1 MQPPLLRLNQ
11 RRRKVNFEKYGDIM
25 QIKQQGKT
33 IFWFEQL
40 SLNNLEQVGGKNASL
55 GEMIANM
62 IEAEVNVPIG
72 FATSAQVFIEFLQ
85 QNELN
90 DSIKYHLNAY
100 QSGEQTLAI
109 TGRTI
114 RALIA
119 NGDFTL
125 QQKNEI
131 TQAYLLLSQR
141 ILQDHS
147 DTLDRTN
154 VLNESIENPYFA
166 SVAVRSSATAED
178 LPQASFAGQQESYLN
193 IVGIDNLL
201 NACKQCFASLYTDRA
216 IIYREKQGFEH
227 EKVALSVG
235 IQQMINSESAGVM
248 FTLDTETGFPDVVE
262 INGAWGLGE
271 TIVKGSVTPDRFMV
285 FKPLLAIDKKSNV
298 QLNEQSLTHLK
309 EQNYIPII
317 EKKCGSKLVKMSFVH
332 RNKALDAIVVDESTV
347 TLATSNE
354 ERTSYVLSDN
364 EVLQLARW
372 AVKIEQHYG
381 NAMDMEWAKDSE
393 SGQLYIVQARPE
405 TVESQKNH
413 SVLVNYKLK
422 ETSKIL
428 VEGASV
434 GSAIATGK
442 VFKVTNPEDVDQFPA
457 GAMLVTQRTDPDW
470 LPLMRKA
477 AGIITDTG
485 GPTSHAAIVSRE
497 LKIAA
502 IVGCENATQVLS
514 NNQEVTLSCAQGT
527 HGIVYE
533 GKLAFDMNEVNLADI
548 PKTQTDIMINAAM
561 PDGIFKWW
569 SLPVAGIGLTRI
581 EFIIS
586 SEIGVHPMAL
596 LHREKVTDS
605 KVNQKIDDLCQGYEK
620 GADYF
625 VDKLALGIGKIAA
638 SQYPKPVIV
647 RMSDFKSNEYRGLLA
662 GEFFELNE
670 ENPMLGLRGAS
681 RYYHELYREAFMLE
695 CQAIVKVR
703 EEMGFDNVIVM
714 IPFCRTPHEADKVLA
729 VMSEANLTRGVNG
742 LQVYVMCEIP
752 SNIILA
758 DEFAQRFD
766 GFSIGSNDLTQLVLG
781 IDRDS
786 TELKSLFDARNDAV
800 KSMIAQVIKVAHQF
814 GCKVGICGQAPSDH
828 PEFAE
833 FLVACGID
841 SISLNPDS
849 VAKASVHIALAEKT
863 KEEQRKNSS

>member
-1 MQPPLLRLNQ
+1 M
-11 RRRKVNFEKYGDIM
+11 EST
-25 QIKQQGKT
+25 QQGRY

-55 GEMIANM
+55 GEMIVNM
-62 IEAEVNVPIG
+62 SQAKINVPIG
-72 FATSAQVFIEFLQ
+72 FATSAQLFVEFLE

-90 DSIKYHLNAY
+90 DSIKYHIKAY
-100 QSGEQTLAI
+100 ESGQQTLAI
-109 TGRTI
+109 SGKAI

-119 NGDFTL
+119 NGDFTN
-125 QQKNEI
+125 QQSSQI
-131 TQAYLLLSQR
+131 TQAYQELSKR
-141 ILQDHS
+141 IEQNQS
-147 DTLDRTN
+147 
-154 VLNESIENPYFA
+154 ESINQNQRVSQSPYFA

-201 NACKQCFASLYTDRA
+201 KACKQCFASLYTDRA

-227 EKVALSVG
+227 DKVALSVG
-235 IQQMINSESAGVM
+235 IQQMINSQAAGVM

-262 INGAWGLGE
+262 ISGAWGLGE

-285 FKPLLAIDKKSNV
+285 FKPLLAPEPNSDTKY
-298 QLNEQSLTHLK
+298 LPEQSN
-309 EQNYIPII
+309 QNFIPII
-317 EKKCGSKLVKMSFVH
+317 EKKCGSKLEKMCFVNTSKSKVGIEDQ
-332 RNKALDAIVVDESTV
+332 RSTI
-347 TLATSNE
+347 TLATSSD
-354 ERTSYVLSDN
+354 ERQNFVLSDG
-364 EVLQLARW
+364 EILRLAKW
-372 AVKIEQHYG
+372 AVTIEQHYAK
-381 NAMDMEWAKDSE
+381 AMDMEWAKDSE
-393 SGQLYIVQARPE
+393 SGQIYIVQARPE

-422 ETSKIL
+422 EISKIL

-434 GSAIATGK
+434 GSAIASGR
-442 VFKVTNPEDVDQFPA
+442 VFKVTSPHDVEQFPE

-477 AGIITDTG
+477 SGIITNTG

-502 IVGCENATQVLS
+502 IVGCENATQVLH
-514 NNQEVTLSCAQGT
+514 NDQEVTLSCAQGSQ
-527 HGIVYE
+527 GIVYE
-533 GKLAFDMNEVNLADI
+533 GKLAFETIEVNLADI
-548 PKTQTDIMINAAM
+548 PGTQTDIMINAAM

-586 SEIGVHPMAL
+586 SQIGVHPMAL
-596 LHREKVTDS
+596 IHREKVNDN
-605 KVNQKIDDLCQGYEK
+605 KVNQKISDLCHGYEK
-620 GADYF
+620 EADYF
-625 VDKLALGIGKIAA
+625 VDKLALGIAKIAA

-647 RMSDFKSNEYRGLLA
+647 RMSDFKSNEYRSLLA

-681 RYYHELYREAFMLE
+681 RYYHKIYREAFLLE

-703 EEMGFDNVIVM
+703 QQMGFDNVIVM
-714 IPFCRTPHEADKVLA
+714 IPFCRTPDEADKVLS
-729 VMSEANLTRGVNG
+729 VMTEANLKRGVNG

-758 DEFAQRFD
+758 EEFAQRFD

-786 TELKSLFDARNDAV
+786 TELQSLFDARNDAV
-800 KSMIAQVIKVAHQF
+800 KSMIAQVIKVAHHC

-833 FLVACGID
+833 FLVNCGID

-849 VAKASVHIALAEKT
+849 VVRASAHIALAEKHMR
-863 KEEQRKNSS
+863 EQNNRVD

>member
-1 MQPPLLRLNQ
+1 MNIQSKKTGQ
-11 RRRKVNFEKYGDIM
+11 
-25 QIKQQGKT
+25 T

-40 SLNNLEQVGGKNASL
+40 SLANLEQVGGKNASL

-62 IEAEVNVPIG
+62 SEADIRVPIG
-72 FATSAQVFIEFLQ
+72 FATSAQMFIDFLQ
-85 QNELN
+85 QNKLN
-90 DSIKYHLNAY
+90 SQIKDHITHYE
-100 QSGEQTLAI
+100 SGQQTLANA
-109 TGRTI
+109 GRAI
-114 RALIA
+114 RSLIV
-119 NGDFTL
+119 NGDFTK
-125 QQKNEI
+125 QQSDDI
-131 TQAYLLLSQR
+131 THAYQTLSKSIQ
-141 ILQDHS
+141 LSLS
-147 DTLDRTN
+147 DKLTKTN
-154 VLNESIENPYFA
+154 KSSPTPFFA

-193 IVGIDNLL
+193 ITGIEPLL

-235 IQQMINSESAGVM
+235 VQQMINSEAAGVM

-285 FKPLLAIDKKSNV
+285 FKPLLNSNKKPEEKADNKG
-298 QLNEQSLTHLK
+298 LTSPNIK
-309 EQNYIPII
+309 KYMPII
-317 EKKCGSKLVKMSFVH
+317 EKKCGSKLVKMLFTTN
-332 RNKALDAIVVDESTV
+332 NKQVEIENDVTTV
-347 TLATSNE
+347 TLATSYE
-354 ERTSYVLSDN
+354 ERISFVLSDQ
-364 EVLQLARW
+364 EILQLASW
-372 AVKIEQHYG
+372 GIKIEQHYG
-381 NAMDMEWAKDSE
+381 NAMDIEWAKDTE

-413 SVLVNYKLK
+413 SVLVDYKLK
-422 ETSKIL
+422 GKSRIL

-442 VFKVTNPEDVDQFPA
+442 VFKVINPQDVDQFPE

-502 IVGCENATQVLS
+502 IVGCATASQVL
-514 NNQEVTLSCAQGT
+514 NNDQEVTLSCAQGS
-527 HGIVYE
+527 HGFVYE
-533 GKLAFDMNEVNLADI
+533 GTLAFETNEVNLADI

-586 SEIGVHPMAL
+586 SEIGIHPMAL

-605 KVNQKIDDLCQGYEK
+605 KVNQKISDLCQGYES

-625 VDKLALGIGKIAA
+625 VDKLALGVGKIAA

-662 GEFFELNE
+662 GEFFELSE

-681 RYYHELYREAFMLE
+681 RYYHKLYREAFILE

-703 EEMGFDNVIVM
+703 EKMGFDNVIVM
-714 IPFCRTPHEADKVLA
+714 IPFCRTPDEADKVLA
-729 VMSEANLTRGVNG
+729 VMNEAHLTRGVNG

-786 TELKSLFDARNDAV
+786 TELKPLFDARNDAV
-800 KSMIAQVIKVAHQF
+800 KSMIAQVIKVAHNS

-833 FLVACGID
+833 FLVDCGID

-849 VAKASVHIALAEKT
+849 VARASVHIALAESQSKLI
-863 KEEQRKNSS
+863 SL

>member
-1 MQPPLLRLNQ
+1 MQS
-11 RRRKVNFEKYGDIM
+11 
-25 QIKQQGKT
+25 KQQAQT

-40 SLNNLEQVGGKNASL
+40 TLANLEQVGGKNASL

-62 IEAEVNVPIG
+62 SETAVQVPIG
-72 FATSAQVFIEFLQ
+72 FATSAQLFVDFLQ
-85 QNELN
+85 QNKLN
-90 DSIKYHLNAY
+90 EKIKYHIDAY
-100 QSGEQTLAI
+100 GSAQQNLAT
-109 TGRTI
+109 TGSAI
-114 RALIA
+114 RKLIV
-119 NGDFTL
+119 NGDFTE
-125 QQKNEI
+125 QQSSEI
-131 TQAYLLLSQR
+131 TQAYQDLSKR
-141 ILQDHS
+141 IQATQHDK
-147 DTLDRTN
+147 
-154 VLNESIENPYFA
+154 LNQNDSVNQAPYMA

-178 LPQASFAGQQESYLN
+178 LPEASFAGQQESYLN
-193 IVGIDNLL
+193 VIGIEHLL
-201 NACKQCFASLYTDRA
+201 IACKQCFASLYTDRA
-216 IIYREKQGFEH
+216 IVYREKQGFEH
-227 EKVALSVG
+227 EKVALSIG
-235 IQQMINSESAGVM
+235 IQQMINAQVAGVM
-248 FTLDTETGFPDVVE
+248 FTLDTETGFSDVVE

-285 FKPLLAIDKKSNV
+285 FKPLLAQNIKVTSS
-298 QLNEQSLTHLK
+298 EQQHK
-309 EQNYIPII
+309 FRPII
-317 EKKCGSKLVKMSFVH
+317 EKKCGSKLVKMCFAHADKSKNIHLSKVE
-332 RNKALDAIVVDESTV
+332 ASTE
-347 TLATSNE
+347 TLATSIE
-354 ERTSYVLSDN
+354 ERTRLVLSDD
-364 EVLQLARW
+364 EILQLANW
-372 AVKIEQHYG
+372 AVIIEKHYG
-381 NAMDMEWAKDSE
+381 KAMDMEWAKDSI

-422 ETSKIL
+422 EKSKIL
-428 VEGASV
+428 VQGASV

-442 VFKVTNPEDVDQFPA
+442 VFKVVNPEDVEHFPE
-457 GAMLVTQRTDPDW
+457 GAMLVTEKTDPDW

-502 IVGCENATQVLS
+502 IVGCENATQVLQ
-514 NNQEVTLSCAQGT
+514 NDQEVTLSCAQGT
-527 HGIVYE
+527 LGIVYE
-533 GKLAFDMNEVNLADI
+533 GRLAFDTEEVNLADI
-548 PKTQTDIMINAAM
+548 PHTNTDIMINAAM
-561 PDGIFKWW
+561 PDGVFKW
-569 SLPVAGIGLTRI
+569 SALPVAGIGLTRI

-586 SEIGVHPMAL
+586 SQIGVHPMAL
-596 LHREKVTDS
+596 LHPEKVTDS
-605 KVNQKIDDLCQGYEK
+605 KVKQQISELCCGYAQG
-620 GADYF
+620 GDYF
-625 VDKLALGIGKIAA
+625 VDNLALGVAKIAA

-647 RMSDFKSNEYRGLLA
+647 RMSDFKSNEYRGLLG
-662 GEFFELNE
+662 GEFFELME

-681 RYYHELYREAFMLE
+681 RYYHKLYREAFMLE

-703 EEMGFDNVIVM
+703 EQMGFDNVIVM
-714 IPFCRTPHEADKVLA
+714 IPFCRTPDEADKVLA
-729 VMSEANLTRGVNG
+729 VMSEAGLTRGDKG

-758 DEFAQRFD
+758 AEFAQRFD

-800 KSMIAQVIKVAHQF
+800 KSMIAQVIKVAHEC

-849 VAKASVHIALAEKT
+849 VAKASVHIALAENRIK
-863 KEEQRKNSS
+863 KQKNL

>member
-1 MQPPLLRLNQ
+1 MQS
-11 RRRKVNFEKYGDIM
+11 
-25 QIKQQGKT
+25 IKQERY
-33 IFWFEQL
+33 IFWFEEL

-62 IEAEVNVPIG
+62 SKAKINVPIG
-72 FATSAQVFIEFLQ
+72 FATSAQLFVEFLL

-90 DSIKYHLNAY
+90 DSIKYHIKAY
-100 QSGEQTLAI
+100 ESGQQTLAI
-109 TGRTI
+109 SGNAI

-119 NGDFTL
+119 DGDFTN
-125 QQKNEI
+125 QQSSEI
-131 TQAYLLLSQR
+131 TEAYYALSKRIEQNQR
-141 ILQDHS
+141 TSI
-147 DTLDRTN
+147 TKIKK
-154 VLNESIENPYFA
+154 LNQSPYFA

-193 IVGIDNLL
+193 VVGTDKLL
-201 NACKQCFASLYTDRA
+201 KACKQCFASLYTDRA

-227 EKVALSVG
+227 DKVALSIG
-235 IQQMINSESAGVM
+235 IQQMINSQAAGVM

-262 INGAWGLGE
+262 ISGAWGLGE

-285 FKPLLAIDKKSNV
+285 FKPLLTSDENLKTALLS
-298 QLNEQSLTHLK
+298 EQSI
-309 EQNYIPII
+309 QNFTPII
-317 EKKCGSKLVKMSFVH
+317 EKKCGSKLEKMCFVNTVH
-332 RNKALDAIVVDESTV
+332 NKAEIEEQTSTV
-347 TLATSNE
+347 TIATSSD
-354 ERTSYVLSDN
+354 ERQRLVISDG
-364 EVLQLARW
+364 EILQLARW
-372 AVKIEQHYG
+372 AIKIEQHYG
-381 NAMDMEWAKDSE
+381 KAMDMEWAKDSE

-413 SVLVNYKLK
+413 SVLINYKLK
-422 ETSKIL
+422 EKSKIL

-434 GSAIATGK
+434 GSAIATGS
-442 VFKVTNPEDVDQFPA
+442 VFKVTSPNDVEQFPE

-477 AGIITDTG
+477 SGIITDTG

-502 IVGCENATQVLS
+502 IVGCENATHVLD
-514 NNQEVTLSCAQGT
+514 NGQEVTLSCAQGSQ
-527 HGIVYE
+527 GIVYE
-533 GKLAFDMNEVNLADI
+533 GKLAFETNEVNLADI
-548 PKTQTDIMINAAM
+548 PNTQTDLMINAAM
-561 PDGIFKWW
+561 PDGVFKWW

-586 SEIGVHPMAL
+586 SQIGVHPMAL
-596 LHREKVTDS
+596 IHREKVTDS
-605 KVNQKIDDLCQGYEK
+605 EVNQKITNLCHGYERES
-620 GADYF
+620 DYF
-625 VDKLALGIGKIAA
+625 VDKLALGIAKIAA

-662 GEFFELNE
+662 GEFFESYE

-681 RYYHELYREAFMLE
+681 RYYHKLYREAFLLE
-695 CQAIVKVR
+695 CKAIVKVR
-703 EEMGFDNVIVM
+703 QEMGFDNVIVM
-714 IPFCRTPHEADKVLA
+714 IPFCRTPDEADKVLS
-729 VMSEANLTRGVNG
+729 VMSEANLKRGVNG

-758 DEFAQRFD
+758 EEFAQRFD

-781 IDRDS
+781 VDRDS
-786 TELKSLFDARNDAV
+786 TELHLLFDARNDAV
-800 KSMIAQVIKVAHQF
+800 KKMIAQVIKVAHYC

-833 FLVACGID
+833 FLVSCGID

-849 VAKASVHIALAEKT
+849 VARTSVHIALAEK
-863 KEEQRKNSS
+863 KLEHKLIRE

>member
-1 MQPPLLRLNQ
+1 MIYIMEDIMHSTKQ
-11 RRRKVNFEKYGDIM
+11 EKY
-25 QIKQQGKT
+25 
-33 IFWFEQL
+33 IFWFEEL
-40 SLNNLEQVGGKNASL
+40 SLLNLDQVGGKNASL

-62 IEAEVNVPIG
+62 NQAQVNVPIG
-72 FATSAQVFIEFLQ
+72 FATSAQLFIEFLR

-90 DSIKYHLNAY
+90 ESINYHIEAY
-100 QSGEQTLAI
+100 ESGQQSLAI
-109 TGRTI
+109 SGSAI
-114 RALIA
+114 RSLIA
-119 NGDFTL
+119 NGDFTKL
-125 QQKNEI
+125 QSDEI
-131 TQAYLLLSQR
+131 TEAYKELSKK
-141 ILQDHS
+141 ILKNQYNS
-147 DTLDRTN
+147 SN
-154 VLNESIENPYFA
+154 VQERSILKPYFA

-178 LPQASFAGQQESYLN
+178 LPEASFAGQQESYLN
-193 IVGIDNLL
+193 IVGIDKLL
-201 NACKQCFASLYTDRA
+201 NACKQCFASLYTNRA
-216 IIYREKQGFEH
+216 IIYRDKQGFAH
-227 EKVALSVG
+227 DKVALSVG
-235 IQQMINSESAGVM
+235 IQQMINSQAAGVM
-248 FTLDTETGFPDVVE
+248 FSIDTETGFPDVVE

-271 TIVKGSVTPDRFMV
+271 TIVKGSVTPDKFMV
-285 FKPLLAIDKKSNV
+285 FKPLITSNKKSGTKT
-298 QLNEQSLTHLK
+298 LLEQRYKT
-309 EQNYIPII
+309 YIPII
-317 EKKCGSKLVKMSFVH
+317 EKKCGSKLVKMCFAKTSQAKVGFE
-332 RNKALDAIVVDESTV
+332 ESTI
-347 TLATSNE
+347 TLETTSNE
-354 ERTSYVLSDN
+354 RKSLVLSDD
-364 EVLQLARW
+364 EILQLSNW
-372 AVKIEQHYG
+372 AINIEKHYG
-381 NAMDMEWAKDSE
+381 KAMDMEWAKDSE
-393 SGQLYIVQARPE
+393 SGRLYIVQARPE

-413 SVLVNYKLK
+413 SVLVNYQLK
-422 ETSKIL
+422 EKSKIL
-428 VEGASV
+428 AKGASV

-442 VFKVTNPEDVDQFPA
+442 VFKVTNPKDVDQFPE

-502 IVGCENATQVLS
+502 IVGCENATQVLV
-514 NNQEVTLSCAQGT
+514 NDQEVTLSCAQGAQ
-527 HGIVYE
+527 GIVYD
-533 GKLAFDMNEVNLADI
+533 GKLAYDINEVNLADI

-561 PDGIFKWW
+561 PDAIFKWW

-586 SEIGVHPMAL
+586 SQIGIHPMAL
-596 LHREKVTDS
+596 VHRDKVTNS
-605 KVNQKIDDLCQGYEK
+605 KLNDQISELCVGYKNET
-620 GADYF
+620 DYF
-625 VDKLALGIGKIAA
+625 VDKLSLGVAKIAA

-647 RMSDFKSNEYRGLLA
+647 RMSDFKSNEYRGLLG
-662 GEFFELNE
+662 GEYFELYE

-681 RYYHELYREAFMLE
+681 RYYNKRYREAFMLE

-703 EEMGFDNVIVM
+703 EQMGFDNVIVM
-714 IPFCRTPHEADKVLA
+714 IPFCRTPGEADKVLS

-758 DEFAQRFD
+758 EEFAQRFD

-800 KSMIAQVIKVAHQF
+800 KSMIAQVINVAHNC

-833 FLVACGID
+833 FLVSCGID

-849 VAKASVHIALAEKT
+849 VAKTSIHIALAEK
-863 KEEQRKNSS
+863 KLEQGNH